1 MDFRKT
7 NWSNMKDKRDILSFI
22 LALIITQII
31 WKILFY
37 DDFNDCRW
45 DSEHISITRC
55 LNNYCIIIA
64 RVTENFLKSF
74 NIDYTLVGNVF
85 YFPANTSLGIIWG
98 CSGIKQM
105 IALVI
110 ALLMA
115 KGNFIYKIAYTI
127 LSLTI
132 VFCINIGRI
141 LILAHVTAYHTDFF
155 DVMHEVLKY
164 FFYAVIFF
172 LWAFWTEYIL
182 PKYLRNKKMQQEKA
196 QKNS

>member
-1 MDFRKT
+1 MNIHKI
-7 NWSNMKDKRDILSFI
+7 NWSELNGKKDIFSFL
-22 LALIITQII
+22 LAIIITQII
-31 WKILFY
+31 WKIMFY

-45 DSEHISITRC
+45 DSEYISITRS

-74 NIDYTLVGNVF
+74 NIDYTLIGNVF
-85 YFPANTSLGIIWG
+85 YFPGDTSLGIIWG
-98 CSGIKQM
+98 CSAIKQM
-105 IALVI
+105 LALVI
-110 ALLMA
+110 ALILA
-115 KGNFIYKIAYTI
+115 KGNFTYKIAYII

-132 VFCINIGRI
+132 IFCINIGRI
-141 LILAHVTAYHTDFF
+141 LILAHVTAYHTQYF

-182 PKYLRNKKMQQEKA
+182 PKYLKNKQLQQAKKQKA
-196 QKNS
+196 R